1 MGKQTDAHI
10 ASVTTELTA
19 LKKSVTDMETALG
32 AFAKTWNTALSTNTP
47 GKFQSA
53 LEADKKT
60 YENAYAHAKTSL
72 AAAQKQLASMD
83 AFVTQKDKGTWNP
96 LAKKSIGKAKKFVAN
111 SKVQLAAVSR
121 QILSPDR
128 SGFSVHAAVAVQLL
142 TNLEAKH

>member
-10 ASVTTELTA
+10 ASVTSEVAA
-19 LKKSVTDMETALG
+19 LKKSVTDMETALN
-32 AFAKTWNTALSTNTP
+32 AFAKTWNAAMTSTTP

-53 LEADKKT
+53 LDAEKKT
-60 YENAYAHAKTSL
+60 YENAYAHAKTAL
-72 AAAQKQLASMD
+72 ATAQKQLLSMD
-83 AFVTQKDKGTWNP
+83 TFVIQKDKGTWNP

-111 SKVQLAAVSR
+111 AKVELTAVSR

-128 SGFSVHAAVAVQLL
+128 SAFSHHAALAIQLL